1 MTPSAKNTIA
11 MDILDPGRTRRVEKP
26 WGYEIWYAL
35 TEDYAGKIL
44 HVDQGH
50 RLSLQLHERKDES
63 CYLLAGRVLLIK
75 GPTAD
80 ELTERTIGPGETWR
94 NRPGDVHTI
103 EALEDS
109 DVLEVST
116 PQLDDVVRLQ
126 DHYGREGTSQP

>member
-1 MTPSAKNTIA
+1 MGAP
-11 MDILDPGRTRRVEKP
+11 DLDRTRRVEKP

-50 RLSLQLHERKDES
+50 RLSLQFHERKDES
-63 CYLLAGRVLLIK
+63 SYLLTGRLLLIK

-80 ELTERTIGPGETWR
+80 ELTEQTIGPGETWR
-94 NRPGDVHTI
+94 NRPGEVHTI

-116 PQLDDVVRLQ
+116 PHLDDVVRMH

>member
-1 MTPSAKNTIA
+1 MTPIAKNTVA
-11 MDILDPGRTRRVEKP
+11 LNILDPGRTRRVEKP

-35 TEDYAGKIL
+35 TESYAGKIL

-50 RLSLQLHERKDES
+50 RLSLQFHARKDES
-63 CYLLAGRVLLIK
+63 CYLLTGRLLLIK

-80 ELTERTIGPGETWR
+80 ELTEQMIGPGHTWR

-103 EALEDS
+103 EAVEDS

-116 PQLDDVVRLQ
+116 PHLDDVVRLQ
-126 DHYGREGTSQP
+126 DQYGREGTSQP